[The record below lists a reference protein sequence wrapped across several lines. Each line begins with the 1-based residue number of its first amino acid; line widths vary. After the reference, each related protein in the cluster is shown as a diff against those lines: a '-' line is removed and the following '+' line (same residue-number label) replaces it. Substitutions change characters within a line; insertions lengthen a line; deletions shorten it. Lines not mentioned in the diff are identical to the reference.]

1 MTDLVPHAE
10 TSTSTPITSKEQAL
24 ILLALAVTTNDPE
37 LVRQQVLSAKQDGI
51 TNEAIDHVTALVGSF
66 SLKRISKITEL
77 SLDKAPTG
85 QKTSGQRACCR

>member
-51 TNEAIDHVTALVGSF
+51 TNEAIDHVTTLAGSF
-66 SLKRISKITEL
+66 SLTRISKITEL
-77 SLDKAPTG
+77 SSDKAPTG
-85 QKTSGQRACCR
+85 QKASGQRACCR